1 MEWALTYLFYAAIG
15 ICVELLMH
23 RATDVEGDSAK
34 LARIGEYATNVRL
47 AILLTLLE
55 GFSALVLAVT
65 LYGITRDQDHELAM
79 LAWSVALLK
88 GFSERSTSRATGDY
102 CGSRTRES
110 GRVSRTSLQ
119 RTRCVRFC

>member
-1 MEWALTYLFYAAIG
+1 LEWALTYLFYAAIG

-55 GFSALVLAVT
+55 GFSALVLAVVKSDPFQKNMKVDET
-65 LYGITRDQDHELAM
+65 PAPKQAAAAPKQTA
-79 LAWSVALLK
+79 
-88 GFSERSTSRATGDY
+88 SR
-102 CGSRTRES
+102 
-110 GRVSRTSLQ
+110 
-119 RTRCVRFC
+119 

>member
-1 MEWALTYLFYAAIG
+1 
-15 ICVELLMH
+15 MH

-47 AILLTLLE
+47 AILLTLVE

-65 LYGITRDQDHELAM
+65 LYGITRDQDELAM